1 MERLHAL
8 DTAWLAMEGDG
19 PPIAIGTVAVA
30 EGPPPSDGEIADLL
44 MERLPDMGRL
54 RERLVHGG
62 PVRRPAWTTDATAA
76 FGQQTHRVECC
87 AEHGGLDAMV
97 SGIME
102 TRMPR
107 DRPLWD
113 LWIAQDADADRWAL
127 VWRVHHSIADGLG
140 ALVLLGH
147 AFDLQPQPGRT
158 LADLAAE
165 SGRSRSVAEQLVAG
179 LTALPASLP
188 RLPDVVGA
196 VLPRS
201 PSALSGPVG
210 ARRRWVSVTVPLD
223 EVGAVRSALGGTVND
238 VVLAGVTAGFRR
250 LLEHRGLPTRGRS
263 VRNAVP
269 VSVRPRAGVRS
280 DNEVS
285 LLLAPLPVG
294 VEDPVE
300 RLDRLRREVAAMR
313 AFGVPVALAGLLGL
327 ADRLVPAAAL
337 DAAVRTAGRTV
348 PAWFLDTLTT
358 NVPGPQQPV
367 YLAGRRVQAMFPI
380 IPVAGHTRITTGIFS
395 YDGALHIGVTGDG
408 EHAADVDVLA
418 AGIGAGVAELAT
430 LAASAAPAR

>member
-1 MERLHAL
+1 MDRLHAL

-30 EGPPPSDGEIADLL
+30 EGPAPSDGEIADLL

-62 PVRRPAWTTDATAA
+62 TLRRPSWSTDATAA
-76 FGQQTHRVECC
+76 LAHQTHRVECC

-113 LWIAQDADADRWAL
+113 LWVAQDADSDRWAL
-127 VWRVHHSIADGLG
+127 VWRVHHSVADGLG

-147 AFDLQPQPGRT
+147 AFDLQPGPGRT

-165 SGRSRSVAEQLVAG
+165 SGRSRSASRQLRAG
-179 LTALPASLP
+179 LAELPTALR

-196 VLPRS
+196 VLPKS
-201 PSALSGPVG
+201 PSPLTGPVG
-210 ARRRWVSVTVPLD
+210 DRRRWVSVTVPLD
-223 EVGAVRSALGGTVND
+223 EVATVRAALGGTVND
-238 VVLAGVTAGFRR
+238 VVLAGVAAGFRQ
-250 LLEHRGLPTRGRS
+250 LLEHRGQPTRGRS

-269 VSVRPRAGVRS
+269 VSVRPPAGVRS

-285 LLLAPLPVG
+285 LLLARLPVG
-294 VEDPVE
+294 VDDPVE
-300 RLDRLRREVAAMR
+300 RLRRVRREVAAMR

-327 ADRLVPAAAL
+327 ADRLVPEAVLAAG
-337 DAAVRTAGRTV
+337 VRTAGRTV

-358 NVPGPQQPV
+358 NVPGPRVPV

-395 YDGALHIGVTGDG
+395 YDGSLHIGVTGDG

-418 AGIGAGVAELAT
+418 AGIRAGVAELAS

>member
-62 PVRRPAWTTDATAA
+62 PVRRPAWTTDVTAA
-76 FGQQTHRVECC
+76 LGQQTHRVECC

-113 LWIAQDADADRWAL
+113 LWIAQDADSDRWAL

-147 AFDLQPQPGRT
+147 AFDLQPEPGRT
-158 LADLAAE
+158 LADLAAQ
-165 SGRSRSVAEQLVAG
+165 SGRSRSAAEQLVAG

-201 PSALSGPVG
+201 PSPLSGPVG

-300 RLDRLRREVAAMR
+300 RLDRVRREVAAMR

-327 ADRLVPAAAL
+327 ADRLVPEAAL
-337 DAAVRTAGRTV
+337 GAAVRTAGRTV

-395 YDGALHIGVTGDG
+395 YDGTLHIGVTGDG

-418 AGIGAGVAELAT
+418 AGIQAGVAELAT